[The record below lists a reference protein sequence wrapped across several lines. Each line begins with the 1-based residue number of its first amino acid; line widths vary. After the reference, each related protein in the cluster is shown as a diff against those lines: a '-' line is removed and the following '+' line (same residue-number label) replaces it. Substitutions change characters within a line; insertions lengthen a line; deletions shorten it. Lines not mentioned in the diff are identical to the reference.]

1 MSSLKPNKKLLVK
14 IVEHK
19 LEEIFSNSI
28 RGDV

>member
-1 MSSLKPNKKLLVK
+1 MSSLKRNKKLLVK

-19 LEEIFSNSI
+19 LEEIVSNSI